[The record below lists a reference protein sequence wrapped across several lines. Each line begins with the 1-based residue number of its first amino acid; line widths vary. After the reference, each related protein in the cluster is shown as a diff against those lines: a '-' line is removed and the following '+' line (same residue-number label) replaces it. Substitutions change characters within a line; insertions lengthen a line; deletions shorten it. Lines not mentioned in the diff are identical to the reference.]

1 MLYGKYSPE
10 QLEEVFKGD
19 PRCPIPVGARVEKVN
34 TEPGDTYQ
42 DGTKGVVRG
51 SKYVDDMPTYLV
63 SWEEMDEIKEK
74 FKQQVGE
81 VDEHAEFLQFHIQTK
96 LRQIS

>member
-1 MLYGKYSPE
+1 
-10 QLEEVFKGD
+10 
-19 PRCPIPVGARVEKVN
+19 
-34 TEPGDTYQ
+34 
-42 DGTKGVVRG
+42 
-51 SKYVDDMPTYLV
+51 
-63 SWEEMDEIKEK
+63 MDEIKEK

>member
-1 MLYGKYSPE
+1 MQYSEYSPE

-19 PRCPIPVGARVEKVN
+19 PRCPIPIGAKVEKVN

-42 DGTKGVVRG
+42 DGTKGIVRG
-51 SKYVDDMPTYLV
+51 SKYVVDIPTYLV
-63 SWEEMDEIKEK
+63 SWEEMDEVKQK
-74 FKQQVGE
+74 FKEQVGE
-81 VDEHAEFLQFHIQTK
+81 VDENAEFLQFQIQNK